1 MSATSPPNPALALV
15 AGEPSGD
22 LLGSFLLAALHQKLP
37 LSTYGIGG
45 AHMTAQGF
53 CAHWPIEKLAV
64 RGYIEALKHIR
75 EILTIRRTL
84 RQQLLNHPPL
94 AFIGIDAPDFNLSLE
109 CDLRR
114 AGIPVIHFVSPSIW
128 AWRANRIKKIAKAVD
143 HMLCIFPFEKAI
155 YDRANIPATYVGHPL
170 AQQIP
175 LTIDQHTARQQLEL
189 SNDDPVLAVLPGSR
203 LSEIQLLAPTFFATM
218 RLLKQAMPRIQ
229 FVVPIAV
236 PSLTNLLK
244 QLSSNYTD
252 LNIHFYQGQSHP
264 AMAAADV
271 VLLASG
277 TATLETA
284 LHKKPMVIAYKV
296 PWLTA
301 QIMKRQGY
309 LPYIGLPNILA
320 GRFVVP
326 ELLQAAATPQALAT
340 EVLRLLNDPEQR
352 AQLTEIFHDMHLS
365 LRRDTGNLAAEVI
378 INVLNKYGRISIT

>member
-1 MSATSPPNPALALV
+1 MNRALEKKIDHSLALV

-22 LLGSFLLAALHQKLP
+22 LLGSFLLQALQTKLP
-37 LSTYGIGG
+37 VSTYGIGG
-45 AHMTAQGF
+45 AHMLEKGF

-64 RGYIEALKHIR
+64 RGYVEALKHIR
-75 EILTIRRTL
+75 EILAIRRLL
-84 RQQLLNHPPL
+84 RDQLLTHPPL
-94 AFIGIDAPDFNLSLE
+94 GFIGIDAPDFNLSLE

-128 AWRANRIKKIAKAVD
+128 AWRANRIKKIARAVD

-175 LTIDQHTARQQLEL
+175 LTIDQHAARHQLGL
-189 SNDDPVLAVLPGSR
+189 ADNSPVVAVLPGSR
-203 LSEIQLLAPTFFATM
+203 LSEIQALMPVFCAAM
-218 RLLKQAMPRIQ
+218 RLLKQAEPKMQ
-229 FVVPIAV
+229 FVVPIATAG
-236 PSLTNLLK
+236 LTDVV
-244 QLSSNYTD
+244 QQVCQTYAD
-252 LNIHFYQGQSHP
+252 LDIHFLQGQAHT
-264 AMAAADV
+264 AMAAADT

-277 TATLETA
+277 TATLEVA

-326 ELLQAAATPQALAT
+326 ELLQDAVTPQALAT
-340 EVLRLLNDPEQR
+340 EVLRLLNDVEQHQR
-352 AQLTEIFHDMHLS
+352 LSEIFHEIHIS
-365 LRRDTGNLAAEVI
+365 LQRDTGNLAAQVVVD
-378 INVLNKYGRISIT
+378 VLTQHGRI